1 MAVGHRKDDVGFVRT
16 GKRQLHHLFE
26 RNLLSLDYP
35 RPRVDDD
42 LERLGRL
49 GRGDEPFDARSGEVN
64 DIGGLD
70 QQIFAPTHLQ
80 EDRFIVADIRQRIES
95 GTTDRRLAPR
105 ELMIVQRQFEV
116 AVGLEGDEPFG
127 TPLAQIKRLI
137 KPDILEIA
145 GRQDGKRL

>member
-1 MAVGHRKDDVGFVRT
+1 MAVGHREDDIGRVRA
-16 GKRQLHHLFE
+16 GKRQLHDLFE

-70 QQIFAPTHLQ
+70 QQIFAPTAPPGRPLHRRRYSPAHR
-80 EDRFIVADIRQRIES
+80 EWRHRSPACPTRADDRSASV
-95 GTTDRRLAPR
+95 
-105 ELMIVQRQFEV
+105 
-116 AVGLEGDEPFG
+116 
-127 TPLAQIKRLI
+127 
-137 KPDILEIA
+137 
-145 GRQDGKRL
+145 